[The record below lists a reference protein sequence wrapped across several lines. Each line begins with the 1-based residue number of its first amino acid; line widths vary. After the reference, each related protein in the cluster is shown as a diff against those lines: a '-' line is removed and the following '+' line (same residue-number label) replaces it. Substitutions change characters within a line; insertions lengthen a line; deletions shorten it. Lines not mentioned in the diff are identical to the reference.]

1 MRGQDDKS
9 KRRMMDKRLFSRYKL
24 HSECSWA
31 FKRDFKVF
39 DAALEDLSLGG
50 LRISTY
56 TPLSPG
62 QEIIFSIPLKP
73 PIKGTARVVWVK
85 KEGPQYSAGLEI
97 VEMKEKFR
105 KNLQDLINQFTLTS
119 LSDAHLR

>member
-1 MRGQDDKS
+1 
-9 KRRMMDKRLFSRYKL
+9 MMDKRLFSRFKL
-24 HSECSWA
+24 QAECSWA
-31 FKRDFKVF
+31 FKKDLRVF
-39 DAALEDLSLGG
+39 NATLEDLSLGG
-50 LRISTY
+50 LRISTD

-85 KEGPQYSAGLEI
+85 KEGPRYSAGLEI

-105 KNLQDLINQFTLTS
+105 KNLQDLINQFTLSS
-119 LSDAHLR
+119 LSDAHFR